1 MKVVVIGAGVI
12 GVTTAWYLRQ
22 AGCEVTVLE
31 RHASA
36 AEETSF
42 ANAGQVSPGYA
53 APWAAPGIPLKAL
66 KWLMS
71 SHAPLRIHPD
81 GSGFQLRWLAAM
93 LANCIP
99 GAYARNKGRMVALAE
114 YSRDQLRELRQ
125 TLGLHYQER
134 SLGTLQLLRTE
145 AQMAAARRDAA
156 ILADLGVPHEVLDM
170 DELETVEPALE
181 PVAHKLVGGLRL
193 PNDETGD
200 CHLFTK
206 RLEQLAQAA
215 GVEFRYLVEVTR
227 LGKQNGRISYVEL
240 DDGEALHP
248 DAVVLACGSF
258 SRQLA
263 LPLGLSLP
271 VYPVKGYSLTIPL
284 TDADAAP
291 RSTVL
296 DETYKVALTRFD
308 DRLRVGGMA
317 ELMGYDHSLDPRR
330 IDTLK
335 MVARDLFPQAGD
347 VDSGKPWSGLRP
359 MTPDG
364 TPLVCGTDIDNLYL
378 NTGHG
383 TLGWTMACGSA
394 RVLADLIQGRVPDID
409 AAGLALSRYQRRA
422 QNADQLAPHDGEP
435 AAA

>member
-31 RHASA
+31 RHATA

-53 APWAAPGIPLKAL
+53 APWAAPGVPLKAL
-66 KWLMS
+66 KWLATP
-71 SHAPLRIHPD
+71 HAPLHIQPD
-81 GSGFQLRWLAAM
+81 GSGFQLRWIAAM
-93 LANCIP
+93 LANCVP
-99 GAYARNKGRMVALAE
+99 EAYARNKGRMVALAE
-114 YSRDQLRELRQ
+114 YSRDQLRTLR
-125 TLGLHYQER
+125 TSVDLHYQER

-200 CHLFTK
+200 CHLFTR
-206 RLEQLAQAA
+206 RLEQLAREA

-227 LGKQNGRISYVEL
+227 LGKRNGRIDFVEL

-258 SRQLA
+258 SRHLA

-284 TDADAAP
+284 TNPDAAP

-330 IDTLK
+330 VETLK
-335 MVARDLFPQAGD
+335 MVASDLFPLAGD
-347 VDSGKPWSGLRP
+347 VEAGKPWSGLRP

-364 TPLVCGTDIDNLYL
+364 TPLVCGTGIGNLYL

-394 RVLADLIQGRVPDID
+394 KVLTDLILGRAPEVD
-409 AAGLALSRYQRRA
+409 ASGLALTRYGRRA
-422 QNADQLAPHDGEP
+422 QNADHVTDE
-435 AAA
+435 AAVA